1 MNVSPDAFIAPYS
14 SSMDTSSLSELLFV
28 VEFVLVVVVLL
39 GAEDGSHGQ
48 PDG

>member
-28 VEFVLVVVVLL
+28 VEFVLVVVVTSV
-39 GAEDGSHGQ
+39 EDGSHGQ
-48 PDG
+48 PHG